1 MNIDLHC
8 HSTTSDG
15 LLDPGAL
22 VARAAANGV
31 EVLALTDH
39 DDTSGLA
46 SARAEAIAR
55 GVGFVDGV
63 EISVSWQESTLHVV
77 GLRIDPDNARLRT
90 GLEWV
95 RSTRIQRAER
105 ISEALERAGIP
116 DSLAGAL
123 AYVGNP
129 EIISRTHFA
138 RFLVDSG
145 RARDVKGVFQRYL
158 VKGKPGYVE
167 QRWAALGDAVS
178 WIRASGGV
186 AVIAHPGRYNL
197 DSAEMK
203 GLIAEFKACGGEG
216 IEVVT
221 GSHTPTQ
228 YREFA
233 GYARQFEL
241 LASRGSDFH
250 GDAGSRADLGVLP
263 PLPEDLKPVWHD
275 W

>member
-15 LLDPGAL
+15 LLEPSAV

-31 EVLALTDH
+31 AVLALTDH
-39 DDTSGLA
+39 DDTGGLA
-46 SARAEAIAR
+46 AARAEAGAR
-55 GVGFVDGV
+55 GMGFVDGV
-63 EISVSWQESTLHVV
+63 EISVSWQEATLHVV
-77 GLRIDPDNARLRT
+77 GLRIDPDSVRLRT

-105 ISEALERAGIP
+105 IGEALERAGVRG
-116 DSLAGAL
+116 SLEGAL

-138 RFLVDSG
+138 RFLVESG
-145 RARDVKGVFQRYL
+145 YARDVKNVFQRYL

-167 QRWAALGDAVS
+167 HRWASLGDAVS

-186 AVIAHPGRYNL
+186 AVIAHPGRYGL
-197 DSAEMK
+197 DSAELK
-203 GLIAEFKACGGEG
+203 GLIAEFKACGGAG

-233 GYARQFEL
+233 GYARQFDL

-250 GDAGSRADLGVLP
+250 GDAGSRADLGILP
-263 PLPEDLKPVWHD
+263 PLPGDLKPVWHD

>member
-8 HSTTSDG
+8 HSNTSDG
-15 LLDPGAL
+15 LLDPGK
-22 VARAAANGV
+22 VVERAADNGV

-39 DDTSGLA
+39 DDTGGLA
-46 SARAEAIAR
+46 AARAAAVAR
-55 GVGFVDGV
+55 GISLVNGV

-77 GLRIDPDNARLRT
+77 GLRVDPDHVRLRT

-95 RSTRIQRAER
+95 RSTRMQRAER
-105 ISEALERAGIP
+105 IGEALGRAGVP
-116 DSLAGAL
+116 GSLAGAL
-123 AYVGNP
+123 EYVHNA

-138 RFLVDSG
+138 RFLVEHG
-145 RARDVKGVFQRYL
+145 YARDVKNVFQRYL
-158 VKGKPGYVE
+158 TKGKPGYVE
-167 QRWAALGDAVS
+167 HRWAELGDAVS

-186 AVIAHPGRYNL
+186 AVIAHPGRYDL
-197 DSAEMK
+197 DSGEMK

-233 GYARQFEL
+233 GYARQFDL

-263 PLPEDLKPVWHD
+263 PLPQDLKPVWHD